1 MAKVAVRENE
11 NVDDALRR
19 FRRSVNKDGT
29 LAAAKKKECY
39 IPKGLRRKLKSEE
52 ARKNSRKKKY

>member
-39 IPKGLRRKLKSEE
+39 IRFRYQRNK
-52 ARKNSRKKKY
+52 

>member
-29 LAAAKKKECY
+29 LSAAKKHECY
-39 IPKGLRRKLKSEE
+39 VKKSLKRKLKSEE
-52 ARKNSRKKKY
+52 ARKNSKRKKY